1 MGFSSDF
8 VVNFDESF
16 LVLDNFVYFLSIKSI
31 FKSILKKNAER
42 NTLSDLEWSS

>member
-16 LVLDNFVYFLSIKSI
+16 FVFDNFINFLSIKSI
-31 FKSILKKNAER
+31 FKSILEKNAER
-42 NTLSDLEWSS
+42 NTLSDLERSS